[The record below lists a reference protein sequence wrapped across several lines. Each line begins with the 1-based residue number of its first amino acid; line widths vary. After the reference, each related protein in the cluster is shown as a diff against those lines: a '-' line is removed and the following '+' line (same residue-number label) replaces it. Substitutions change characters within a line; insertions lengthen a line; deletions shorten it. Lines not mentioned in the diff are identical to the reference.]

1 MNKIFRVIWSHAQ
14 QAWVVV
20 SELVK
25 SHTKTS
31 TYTDK
36 RAQVCTS
43 HYFLDKQQDKF
54 KLSLLS
60 LVLLGIFFSPVGSAA
75 WLQNDSSQGYLGSDG
90 GSIGIGEGS
99 KVGPGSIVIGQYAK
113 AEGRTAIAIGYM
125 AHAGD
130 VLYGIAIGSN
140 SRSSGYSITLGS
152 NTKAAGP
159 DSVAIGNSA
168 QLEGIDSVVIGAH
181 INVTGEKLV
190 AIGREASAGNH
201 STAFGYRASA
211 NGIGSVAVGDQANT
225 NQARRAT
232 ALGNNSIVLV
242 GGGVALGYG
251 SRAETFGGIDGA
263 RQTHSVITDASSVSN
278 GFKSTERVGDS
289 PDGHPKGSNDFL
301 IGAVSVGNN
310 KIKRQIV
317 NVAAGK
323 ELTDAVNVAQLQSL
337 TMKIDGNTNT
347 GDTPKVGLWNGT
359 LKVKGENGL
368 TSEASGDTITVKLTE
383 ETKQQIDN
391 ATKSGTFHFRTDGK
405 LSIGNPGLATV
416 RGVVDAVNN
425 AGWKLNVNH
434 SGRGQSSSIHYE
446 PYLIKMGATV
456 TFTAGNNI
464 KLEQRNENITIS
476 TLGKLIKETQTL
488 AGGGLKI
495 TYTDNSTDTIS
506 GGAPGPAGPVGPVGP
521 QGAKGEQGPR
531 GERGEQGP
539 AGPKG
544 EPGPKGDIGLPGP
557 MGPAGARG
565 EKGDT
570 GPAGPEGPQGPRGEQ
585 GTPGVAGP
593 KGDRGDK
600 GEQGDRGE
608 TGAQGAPGERGPKG
622 DAGPEGP
629 RGEQGPK
636 GDTGPKG
643 ETGPAGPAG
652 AQGEQGPRGE
662 QGIPGVAGPKGDR
675 GEVGPMGPQGPA
687 GAKGEPGPIG
697 PAGPKGDKGEQGD
710 QGPRGEAGPAGPQGP
725 AGATGPEGPVGPTGP
740 AGPTGPKGD
749 TGPEGP
755 KGEQGPVGPQG
766 PRGEQGTP
774 GVAGPKGDRGDKG
787 EQGDRGETGAQ
798 GAPGER
804 GPKGDAGPE
813 GPRGE
818 QGPKGDTGPKG
829 ETGPAGPAGAQGEQG
844 PRGEQGIPG
853 VAGPKG
859 DRGEVGPM
867 GPQGPAGA
875 KGEPGP
881 IGPAG
886 PKGDKGEQG
895 DQGPRGEAGPAG
907 PQGPAGAT
915 GPEGPV
921 GPTGPAGPTGP
932 KGDTGPEGPKG
943 EQGPV
948 GPQGPTGAKDLTNL
962 NSVTLGTATMTGDKN
977 TINLTGAGEK
987 VEEEFVKWDPVTK
1000 QPIYDKDGNLQKYK
1014 EKVDP
1019 RVKLSGIADGDI
1031 SPNSTD
1037 AVNGRQVY
1045 ALTNG
1050 NQVEQ
1055 KKDGSTVTY
1064 AKDKDGSVITEVKR
1078 DKNGNPELDA
1088 DGNEIVQAKEYTLT
1102 TYNVKGQTEFVTNS
1116 VITAI
1121 HNMNEQG
1128 IKFFHTNDGVAEPI
1142 NQASNDIDSSAS
1154 GTYATAIGYKAVAA
1168 GDNALAI
1175 GKGATASGKNSIA
1188 IGTGNQVI
1196 ANKSGAFGD
1205 PNIIRGVQIGT
1216 DSAGNPIYKGIDGS
1230 YAFGN
1235 DNVITSSNTFVL
1247 GNNVNNKRD
1256 SNGALTWMSATP
1268 EGTVEN
1274 SVYLGNNTTATAGDG
1289 SQTGSLK
1296 NWKQDGSRGS
1306 TTTAGSTGTVSS
1318 VTVGNMIYD
1327 GFAGATANGVV
1338 SVGAAGDE
1346 RRIQNVATGE
1356 ISSTS
1361 TDAINGSQLYN
1372 VAHRLGAKLER
1383 EGR

>member
-1 MNKIFRVIWSHAQ
+1 
-14 QAWVVV
+14 
-20 SELVK
+20 
-25 SHTKTS
+25 
-31 TYTDK
+31 
-36 RAQVCTS
+36 
-43 HYFLDKQQDKF
+43 
-54 KLSLLS
+54 
-60 LVLLGIFFSPVGSAA
+60 
-75 WLQNDSSQGYLGSDG
+75 
-90 GSIGIGEGS
+90 
-99 KVGPGSIVIGQYAK
+99 GPQ
-113 AEGRTAIAIGYM
+113 
-125 AHAGD
+125 
-130 VLYGIAIGSN
+130 
-140 SRSSGYSITLGS
+140 
-152 NTKAAGP
+152 
-159 DSVAIGNSA
+159 
-168 QLEGIDSVVIGAH
+168 
-181 INVTGEKLV
+181 
-190 AIGREASAGNH
+190 
-201 STAFGYRASA
+201 
-211 NGIGSVAVGDQANT
+211 
-225 NQARRAT
+225 
-232 ALGNNSIVLV
+232 
-242 GGGVALGYG
+242 
-251 SRAETFGGIDGA
+251 
-263 RQTHSVITDASSVSN
+263 
-278 GFKSTERVGDS
+278 
-289 PDGHPKGSNDFL
+289 
-301 IGAVSVGNN
+301 
-310 KIKRQIV
+310 
-317 NVAAGK
+317 
-323 ELTDAVNVAQLQSL
+323 
-337 TMKIDGNTNT
+337 
-347 GDTPKVGLWNGT
+347 
-359 LKVKGENGL
+359 
-368 TSEASGDTITVKLTE
+368 
-383 ETKQQIDN
+383 
-391 ATKSGTFHFRTDGK
+391 
-405 LSIGNPGLATV
+405 
-416 RGVVDAVNN
+416 
-425 AGWKLNVNH
+425 
-434 SGRGQSSSIHYE
+434 
-446 PYLIKMGATV
+446 
-456 TFTAGNNI
+456 
-464 KLEQRNENITIS
+464 
-476 TLGKLIKETQTL
+476 
-488 AGGGLKI
+488 
-495 TYTDNSTDTIS
+495 
-506 GGAPGPAGPVGPVGP
+506 GPA
-521 QGAKGEQGPR
+521 GAKGEPGPI
-531 GERGEQGP
+531 GP

-544 EPGPKGDIGLPGP
+544 DKGDAGP
-557 MGPAGARG
+557 QGETGATGPTGPAGARG
-565 EKGDT
+565 EKGD
-570 GPAGPEGPQGPRGEQ
+570 
-585 GTPGVAGP
+585 
-593 KGDRGDK
+593 
-600 GEQGDRGE
+600 
-608 TGAQGAPGERGPKG
+608 
-622 DAGPEGP
+622 
-629 RGEQGPK
+629 
-636 GDTGPKG
+636 
-643 ETGPAGPAG
+643 TGPAGPAG

-675 GEVGPMGPQGPA
+675 GETGPMGPQGPA

-697 PAGPKGDKGEQGD
+697 PVGPKGDKGEQGD
-710 QGPRGEAGPAGPQGP
+710 QGPRGEAGPTGPQGP

-755 KGEQGPVGPQG
+755 KGEQGPV
-766 PRGEQGTP
+766 
-774 GVAGPKGDRGDKG
+774 
-787 EQGDRGETGAQ
+787 
-798 GAPGER
+798 
-804 GPKGDAGPE
+804 
-813 GPRGE
+813 
-818 QGPKGDTGPKG
+818 
-829 ETGPAGPAGAQGEQG
+829 
-844 PRGEQGIPG
+844 
-853 VAGPKG
+853 
-859 DRGEVGPM
+859 
-867 GPQGPAGA
+867 
-875 KGEPGP
+875 
-881 IGPAG
+881 
-886 PKGDKGEQG
+886 
-895 DQGPRGEAGPAG
+895 
-907 PQGPAGAT
+907 
-915 GPEGPV
+915 
-921 GPTGPAGPTGP
+921 GPTGP

-1154 GTYATAIGYKAVAA
+1154 GTYATAVGYKAVAA

-1338 SVGAAGDE
+1338 SVGAADDE
-1346 RRIQNVATGE
+1346 RRIQNVAAGE

-1361 TDAINGSQLYN
+1361 TDATNGSQLYN
-1372 VAHRLGAKLER
+1372 VAHRLGAKLES
-1383 EGR
+1383 EGRQLRAGIAATTAMSNIPQVTLPGKSTLGAGIGTFEGQNAVAVGFSRMSDNGRVILKVSAGATSQGKYNAGAGIALQW

>member
-1 MNKIFRVIWSHAQ
+1 
-14 QAWVVV
+14 
-20 SELVK
+20 
-25 SHTKTS
+25 
-31 TYTDK
+31 
-36 RAQVCTS
+36 
-43 HYFLDKQQDKF
+43 
-54 KLSLLS
+54 
-60 LVLLGIFFSPVGSAA
+60 P
-75 WLQNDSSQGYLGSDG
+75 
-90 GSIGIGEGS
+90 
-99 KVGPGSIVIGQYAK
+99 
-113 AEGRTAIAIGYM
+113 
-125 AHAGD
+125 
-130 VLYGIAIGSN
+130 
-140 SRSSGYSITLGS
+140 
-152 NTKAAGP
+152 
-159 DSVAIGNSA
+159 
-168 QLEGIDSVVIGAH
+168 
-181 INVTGEKLV
+181 
-190 AIGREASAGNH
+190 
-201 STAFGYRASA
+201 
-211 NGIGSVAVGDQANT
+211 
-225 NQARRAT
+225 
-232 ALGNNSIVLV
+232 
-242 GGGVALGYG
+242 
-251 SRAETFGGIDGA
+251 
-263 RQTHSVITDASSVSN
+263 
-278 GFKSTERVGDS
+278 
-289 PDGHPKGSNDFL
+289 
-301 IGAVSVGNN
+301 
-310 KIKRQIV
+310 
-317 NVAAGK
+317 
-323 ELTDAVNVAQLQSL
+323 
-337 TMKIDGNTNT
+337 
-347 GDTPKVGLWNGT
+347 
-359 LKVKGENGL
+359 
-368 TSEASGDTITVKLTE
+368 
-383 ETKQQIDN
+383 
-391 ATKSGTFHFRTDGK
+391 
-405 LSIGNPGLATV
+405 
-416 RGVVDAVNN
+416 
-425 AGWKLNVNH
+425 
-434 SGRGQSSSIHYE
+434 
-446 PYLIKMGATV
+446 
-456 TFTAGNNI
+456 
-464 KLEQRNENITIS
+464 
-476 TLGKLIKETQTL
+476 
-488 AGGGLKI
+488 
-495 TYTDNSTDTIS
+495 
-506 GGAPGPAGPVGPVGP
+506 
-521 QGAKGEQGPR
+521 
-531 GERGEQGP
+531 QGP
-539 AGPKG
+539 AGAT
-544 EPGPKGDIGLPGP
+544 GPKGD
-557 MGPAGARG
+557 
-565 EKGDT
+565 
-570 GPAGPEGPQGPRGEQ
+570 
-585 GTPGVAGP
+585 
-593 KGDRGDK
+593 
-600 GEQGDRGE
+600 
-608 TGAQGAPGERGPKG
+608 KG
-622 DAGPEGP
+622 DAGP
-629 RGEQGPK
+629 Q
-636 GDTGPKG
+636 G
-643 ETGPAGPAG
+643 ETGPAGP
-652 AQGEQGPRGE
+652 
-662 QGIPGVAGPKGDR
+662 
-675 GEVGPMGPQGPA
+675 MGPA

-725 AGATGPEGPVGPTGP
+725 AGATGP
-740 AGPTGPKGD
+740 KGD
-749 TGPEGP
+749 
-755 KGEQGPVGPQG
+755 
-766 PRGEQGTP
+766 
-774 GVAGPKGDRGDKG
+774 
-787 EQGDRGETGAQ
+787 
-798 GAPGER
+798 
-804 GPKGDAGPE
+804 KGDAGP
-813 GPRGE
+813 
-818 QGPKGDTGPKG
+818 QG
-829 ETGPAGPAGAQGEQG
+829 ETGPAGP
-844 PRGEQGIPG
+844 
-853 VAGPKG
+853 
-859 DRGEVGPM
+859 M
-867 GPQGPAGA
+867 GPAGA

-895 DQGPRGEAGPAG
+895 EQGPRGEAGPAG

-1154 GTYATAIGYKAVAA
+1154 GTYATAVGYKAVAA

-1372 VAHRLGAKLER
+1372 VAYRLGAKLES
-1383 EGR
+1383 EGRQLRAGIAATTAMSNIPQVTLPGKSTLGAGIGTFEGQNAVAVGFSRMSDNGRVILKVSAGATSQGKYNAGAGIALQW

>member
-1 MNKIFRVIWSHAQ
+1 PAGETGPRGERGEQ
-14 QAWVVV
+14 
-20 SELVK
+20 
-25 SHTKTS
+25 
-31 TYTDK
+31 
-36 RAQVCTS
+36 
-43 HYFLDKQQDKF
+43 
-54 KLSLLS
+54 
-60 LVLLGIFFSPVGSAA
+60 G
-75 WLQNDSSQGYLGSDG
+75 LQGAT
-90 GSIGIGEGS
+90 
-99 KVGPGSIVIGQYAK
+99 GP
-113 AEGRTAIAIGYM
+113 
-125 AHAGD
+125 
-130 VLYGIAIGSN
+130 
-140 SRSSGYSITLGS
+140 
-152 NTKAAGP
+152 AGP
-159 DSVAIGNSA
+159 PGPA
-168 QLEGIDSVVIGAH
+168 
-181 INVTGEKLV
+181 
-190 AIGREASAGNH
+190 
-201 STAFGYRASA
+201 
-211 NGIGSVAVGDQANT
+211 
-225 NQARRAT
+225 
-232 ALGNNSIVLV
+232 
-242 GGGVALGYG
+242 
-251 SRAETFGGIDGA
+251 GA
-263 RQTHSVITDASSVSN
+263 RGEA
-278 GFKSTERVGDS
+278 GPRGER
-289 PDGHPKGSNDFL
+289 
-301 IGAVSVGNN
+301 
-310 KIKRQIV
+310 
-317 NVAAGK
+317 
-323 ELTDAVNVAQLQSL
+323 
-337 TMKIDGNTNT
+337 
-347 GDTPKVGLWNGT
+347 
-359 LKVKGENGL
+359 GE
-368 TSEASGDTITVKLTE
+368 
-383 ETKQQIDN
+383 
-391 ATKSGTFHFRTDGK
+391 
-405 LSIGNPGLATV
+405 PGLAGPT
-416 RGVVDAVNN
+416 GP
-425 AGWKLNVNH
+425 
-434 SGRGQSSSIHYE
+434 Q
-446 PYLIKMGATV
+446 
-456 TFTAGNNI
+456 
-464 KLEQRNENITIS
+464 
-476 TLGKLIKETQTL
+476 
-488 AGGGLKI
+488 
-495 TYTDNSTDTIS
+495 
-506 GGAPGPAGPVGPVGP
+506 GAPGPVGPAGAAGPAGPRGPKGDPGQKGDAGLQGPMGPAGPAGAIGPAGPAGPKGDQGLVGP
-521 QGAKGEQGPR
+521 QGPTGAKGEQGPR
-531 GERGEQGP
+531 GEPGIQGPRGE

-544 EPGPKGDIGLPGP
+544 EV
-557 MGPAGARG
+557 GPAGPTGPTGARG

-570 GPAGPEGPQGPRGEQ
+570 GPAGP
-585 GTPGVAGP
+585 
-593 KGDRGDK
+593 
-600 GEQGDRGE
+600 
-608 TGAQGAPGERGPKG
+608 
-622 DAGPEGP
+622 
-629 RGEQGPK
+629 
-636 GDTGPKG
+636 
-643 ETGPAGPAG
+643 AG
-652 AQGEQGPRGE
+652 AQGEQ
-662 QGIPGVAGPKGDR
+662 
-675 GEVGPMGPQGPA
+675 
-687 GAKGEPGPIG
+687 
-697 PAGPKGDKGEQGD
+697 
-710 QGPRGEAGPAGPQGP
+710 
-725 AGATGPEGPVGPTGP
+725 
-740 AGPTGPKGD
+740 
-749 TGPEGP
+749 
-755 KGEQGPVGPQG
+755 
-766 PRGEQGTP
+766 
-774 GVAGPKGDRGDKG
+774 
-787 EQGDRGETGAQ
+787 
-798 GAPGER
+798 
-804 GPKGDAGPE
+804 
-813 GPRGE
+813 
-818 QGPKGDTGPKG
+818 
-829 ETGPAGPAGAQGEQG
+829 
-844 PRGEQGIPG
+844 
-853 VAGPKG
+853 
-859 DRGEVGPM
+859 
-867 GPQGPAGA
+867 
-875 KGEPGP
+875 GP

-1383 EGR
+1383 EGRQLRAGIAATTAMSNIPQVTLPGKSTLGAGIGTFEGQNAVAVGFSRMSDNGRVILKVSAGATSQGKYNAGAGIALQW

>member
-1 MNKIFRVIWSHAQ
+1 
-14 QAWVVV
+14 
-20 SELVK
+20 
-25 SHTKTS
+25 
-31 TYTDK
+31 
-36 RAQVCTS
+36 
-43 HYFLDKQQDKF
+43 
-54 KLSLLS
+54 
-60 LVLLGIFFSPVGSAA
+60 
-75 WLQNDSSQGYLGSDG
+75 
-90 GSIGIGEGS
+90 
-99 KVGPGSIVIGQYAK
+99 
-113 AEGRTAIAIGYM
+113 
-125 AHAGD
+125 
-130 VLYGIAIGSN
+130 
-140 SRSSGYSITLGS
+140 
-152 NTKAAGP
+152 
-159 DSVAIGNSA
+159 
-168 QLEGIDSVVIGAH
+168 
-181 INVTGEKLV
+181 
-190 AIGREASAGNH
+190 
-201 STAFGYRASA
+201 
-211 NGIGSVAVGDQANT
+211 
-225 NQARRAT
+225 
-232 ALGNNSIVLV
+232 
-242 GGGVALGYG
+242 
-251 SRAETFGGIDGA
+251 
-263 RQTHSVITDASSVSN
+263 
-278 GFKSTERVGDS
+278 
-289 PDGHPKGSNDFL
+289 
-301 IGAVSVGNN
+301 
-310 KIKRQIV
+310 
-317 NVAAGK
+317 
-323 ELTDAVNVAQLQSL
+323 
-337 TMKIDGNTNT
+337 
-347 GDTPKVGLWNGT
+347 
-359 LKVKGENGL
+359 
-368 TSEASGDTITVKLTE
+368 
-383 ETKQQIDN
+383 
-391 ATKSGTFHFRTDGK
+391 
-405 LSIGNPGLATV
+405 
-416 RGVVDAVNN
+416 
-425 AGWKLNVNH
+425 
-434 SGRGQSSSIHYE
+434 
-446 PYLIKMGATV
+446 
-456 TFTAGNNI
+456 
-464 KLEQRNENITIS
+464 
-476 TLGKLIKETQTL
+476 
-488 AGGGLKI
+488 
-495 TYTDNSTDTIS
+495 
-506 GGAPGPAGPVGPVGP
+506 GPA
-521 QGAKGEQGPR
+521 GAKGEPGPI
-531 GERGEQGP
+531 GP
-539 AGPKG
+539 AGPK
-544 EPGPKGDIGLPGP
+544 
-557 MGPAGARG
+557 
-565 EKGDT
+565 
-570 GPAGPEGPQGPRGEQ
+570 
-585 GTPGVAGP
+585 
-593 KGDRGDK
+593 GDK
-600 GEQGDRGE
+600 GEQGDQGPRGE
-608 TGAQGAPGERGPKG
+608 TGA
-622 DAGPEGP
+622 
-629 RGEQGPK
+629 
-636 GDTGPKG
+636 TGPM
-643 ETGPAGPAG
+643 GPQGPAG

-697 PAGPKGDKGEQGD
+697 PVGPKGDKGEQGD

-755 KGEQGPVGPQG
+755 KGEQ
-766 PRGEQGTP
+766 
-774 GVAGPKGDRGDKG
+774 
-787 EQGDRGETGAQ
+787 
-798 GAPGER
+798 
-804 GPKGDAGPE
+804 
-813 GPRGE
+813 
-818 QGPKGDTGPKG
+818 
-829 ETGPAGPAGAQGEQG
+829 
-844 PRGEQGIPG
+844 
-853 VAGPKG
+853 
-859 DRGEVGPM
+859 
-867 GPQGPAGA
+867 
-875 KGEPGP
+875 
-881 IGPAG
+881 
-886 PKGDKGEQG
+886 
-895 DQGPRGEAGPAG
+895 
-907 PQGPAGAT
+907 
-915 GPEGPV
+915 
-921 GPTGPAGPTGP
+921 GPAGPTGP

-1346 RRIQNVATGE
+1346 RRIQNVAAGE

-1361 TDAINGSQLYN
+1361 TDATNGSQLYN
-1372 VAHRLGAKLER
+1372 VAHRLGAKLES
-1383 EGR
+1383 EGRQLRAGIAATTAMSNIPQVTLPGKSTLGAGIGTFEGQNAVAVGFSRMSDNGRVILKVSAGATSQGKYNAGAGIALQW

>member
-1 MNKIFRVIWSHAQ
+1 
-14 QAWVVV
+14 
-20 SELVK
+20 
-25 SHTKTS
+25 
-31 TYTDK
+31 
-36 RAQVCTS
+36 
-43 HYFLDKQQDKF
+43 
-54 KLSLLS
+54 
-60 LVLLGIFFSPVGSAA
+60 GPPGPVGPA
-75 WLQNDSSQGYLGSDG
+75 GPTGP
-90 GSIGIGEGS
+90 
-99 KVGPGSIVIGQYAK
+99 VGPRGEQGQRG
-113 AEGRTAIAIGYM
+113 E
-125 AHAGD
+125 
-130 VLYGIAIGSN
+130 
-140 SRSSGYSITLGS
+140 
-152 NTKAAGP
+152 AGP
-159 DSVAIGNSA
+159 AGEQGPVGPEGPAGPRGERGEIGP
-168 QLEGIDSVVIGAH
+168 Q
-181 INVTGEKLV
+181 
-190 AIGREASAGNH
+190 
-201 STAFGYRASA
+201 
-211 NGIGSVAVGDQANT
+211 
-225 NQARRAT
+225 
-232 ALGNNSIVLV
+232 
-242 GGGVALGYG
+242 
-251 SRAETFGGIDGA
+251 
-263 RQTHSVITDASSVSN
+263 
-278 GFKSTERVGDS
+278 
-289 PDGHPKGSNDFL
+289 
-301 IGAVSVGNN
+301 
-310 KIKRQIV
+310 
-317 NVAAGK
+317 
-323 ELTDAVNVAQLQSL
+323 
-337 TMKIDGNTNT
+337 
-347 GDTPKVGLWNGT
+347 
-359 LKVKGENGL
+359 
-368 TSEASGDTITVKLTE
+368 
-383 ETKQQIDN
+383 
-391 ATKSGTFHFRTDGK
+391 
-405 LSIGNPGLATV
+405 
-416 RGVVDAVNN
+416 
-425 AGWKLNVNH
+425 
-434 SGRGQSSSIHYE
+434 
-446 PYLIKMGATV
+446 
-456 TFTAGNNI
+456 
-464 KLEQRNENITIS
+464 
-476 TLGKLIKETQTL
+476 
-488 AGGGLKI
+488 
-495 TYTDNSTDTIS
+495 
-506 GGAPGPAGPVGPVGP
+506 GAPGPMGPQGPQGTAGLTGPKGDKGDPGPKGETGPAGPAGPKGDQGLVGPQGPTGPRGERGEQGPEGPKGEPGIQGLRGEAGPAGPTGPAGDKGDKGDTGPVGP
-521 QGAKGEQGPR
+521 QGPTGAKGEQGPR
-531 GERGEQGP
+531 GEPGIQGPRGE

-544 EPGPKGDIGLPGP
+544 EA
-557 MGPAGARG
+557 GPAG
-565 EKGDT
+565 E
-570 GPAGPEGPQGPRGEQ
+570 
-585 GTPGVAGP
+585 
-593 KGDRGDK
+593 
-600 GEQGDRGE
+600 
-608 TGAQGAPGERGPKG
+608 
-622 DAGPEGP
+622 

-643 ETGPAGPAG
+643 ETGP
-652 AQGEQGPRGE
+652 
-662 QGIPGVAGPKGDR
+662 
-675 GEVGPMGPQGPA
+675 
-687 GAKGEPGPIG
+687 
-697 PAGPKGDKGEQGD
+697 
-710 QGPRGEAGPAGPQGP
+710 
-725 AGATGPEGPVGPTGP
+725 
-740 AGPTGPKGD
+740 
-749 TGPEGP
+749 
-755 KGEQGPVGPQG
+755 
-766 PRGEQGTP
+766 
-774 GVAGPKGDRGDKG
+774 
-787 EQGDRGETGAQ
+787 
-798 GAPGER
+798 
-804 GPKGDAGPE
+804 
-813 GPRGE
+813 
-818 QGPKGDTGPKG
+818 
-829 ETGPAGPAGAQGEQG
+829 
-844 PRGEQGIPG
+844 
-853 VAGPKG
+853 
-859 DRGEVGPM
+859 
-867 GPQGPAGA
+867 
-875 KGEPGP
+875 
-881 IGPAG
+881 
-886 PKGDKGEQG
+886 
-895 DQGPRGEAGPAG
+895 AGPAG

-1154 GTYATAIGYKAVAA
+1154 GTYATAVGYKAVAA

-1372 VAHRLGAKLER
+1372 VAYRLGAKLES
-1383 EGR
+1383 EGRQLRAGIAATTAMSNIPQVTLPGKSTLGAGIGTFEGQNAVAVGFSRMSDNGRVILKVSAGATSQGKYNAGAGIALQW

>member
-1 MNKIFRVIWSHAQ
+1 
-14 QAWVVV
+14 
-20 SELVK
+20 
-25 SHTKTS
+25 
-31 TYTDK
+31 
-36 RAQVCTS
+36 
-43 HYFLDKQQDKF
+43 
-54 KLSLLS
+54 
-60 LVLLGIFFSPVGSAA
+60 
-75 WLQNDSSQGYLGSDG
+75 
-90 GSIGIGEGS
+90 
-99 KVGPGSIVIGQYAK
+99 
-113 AEGRTAIAIGYM
+113 
-125 AHAGD
+125 
-130 VLYGIAIGSN
+130 
-140 SRSSGYSITLGS
+140 
-152 NTKAAGP
+152 
-159 DSVAIGNSA
+159 
-168 QLEGIDSVVIGAH
+168 
-181 INVTGEKLV
+181 
-190 AIGREASAGNH
+190 
-201 STAFGYRASA
+201 
-211 NGIGSVAVGDQANT
+211 
-225 NQARRAT
+225 
-232 ALGNNSIVLV
+232 
-242 GGGVALGYG
+242 
-251 SRAETFGGIDGA
+251 
-263 RQTHSVITDASSVSN
+263 
-278 GFKSTERVGDS
+278 
-289 PDGHPKGSNDFL
+289 
-301 IGAVSVGNN
+301 
-310 KIKRQIV
+310 
-317 NVAAGK
+317 
-323 ELTDAVNVAQLQSL
+323 
-337 TMKIDGNTNT
+337 
-347 GDTPKVGLWNGT
+347 
-359 LKVKGENGL
+359 
-368 TSEASGDTITVKLTE
+368 
-383 ETKQQIDN
+383 
-391 ATKSGTFHFRTDGK
+391 
-405 LSIGNPGLATV
+405 
-416 RGVVDAVNN
+416 
-425 AGWKLNVNH
+425 
-434 SGRGQSSSIHYE
+434 
-446 PYLIKMGATV
+446 
-456 TFTAGNNI
+456 
-464 KLEQRNENITIS
+464 
-476 TLGKLIKETQTL
+476 
-488 AGGGLKI
+488 
-495 TYTDNSTDTIS
+495 
-506 GGAPGPAGPVGPVGP
+506 
-521 QGAKGEQGPR
+521 
-531 GERGEQGP
+531 
-539 AGPKG
+539 
-544 EPGPKGDIGLPGP
+544 
-557 MGPAGARG
+557 
-565 EKGDT
+565 
-570 GPAGPEGPQGPRGEQ
+570 
-585 GTPGVAGP
+585 
-593 KGDRGDK
+593 
-600 GEQGDRGE
+600 
-608 TGAQGAPGERGPKG
+608 
-622 DAGPEGP
+622 
-629 RGEQGPK
+629 
-636 GDTGPKG
+636 
-643 ETGPAGPAG
+643 
-652 AQGEQGPRGE
+652 
-662 QGIPGVAGPKGDR
+662 
-675 GEVGPMGPQGPA
+675 
-687 GAKGEPGPIG
+687 
-697 PAGPKGDKGEQGD
+697 
-710 QGPRGEAGPAGPQGP
+710 
-725 AGATGPEGPVGPTGP
+725 
-740 AGPTGPKGD
+740 
-749 TGPEGP
+749 
-755 KGEQGPVGPQG
+755 
-766 PRGEQGTP
+766 
-774 GVAGPKGDRGDKG
+774 
-787 EQGDRGETGAQ
+787 
-798 GAPGER
+798 
-804 GPKGDAGPE
+804 
-813 GPRGE
+813 
-818 QGPKGDTGPKG
+818 
-829 ETGPAGPAGAQGEQG
+829 
-844 PRGEQGIPG
+844 
-853 VAGPKG
+853 
-859 DRGEVGPM
+859 
-867 GPQGPAGA
+867 
-875 KGEPGP
+875 
-881 IGPAG
+881 
-886 PKGDKGEQG
+886 
-895 DQGPRGEAGPAG
+895 
-907 PQGPAGAT
+907 
-915 GPEGPV
+915 
-921 GPTGPAGPTGP
+921 GPTGP

-1154 GTYATAIGYKAVAA
+1154 GTYATAVGYKAVAA

-1372 VAHRLGAKLER
+1372 VAYRLGAKLES
-1383 EGR
+1383 EGRQLRAGIAATTAMSNIPQVTLPGKSTLGAGIGTFEGQNAVAVGFSRMSDNGRVILKVSAGATSQGKYNAGAGIALQW

>member
-1 MNKIFRVIWSHAQ
+1 ERG
-14 QAWVVV
+14 
-20 SELVK
+20 E
-25 SHTKTS
+25 
-31 TYTDK
+31 
-36 RAQVCTS
+36 
-43 HYFLDKQQDKF
+43 
-54 KLSLLS
+54 
-60 LVLLGIFFSPVGSAA
+60 
-75 WLQNDSSQGYLGSDG
+75 QG
-90 GSIGIGEGS
+90 
-99 KVGPGSIVIGQYAK
+99 P
-113 AEGRTAIAIGYM
+113 
-125 AHAGD
+125 
-130 VLYGIAIGSN
+130 
-140 SRSSGYSITLGS
+140 
-152 NTKAAGP
+152 AGP
-159 DSVAIGNSA
+159 TGA
-168 QLEGIDSVVIGAH
+168 QGAPGERGPKGD
-181 INVTGEKLV
+181 TGLQ
-190 AIGREASAGNH
+190 GPMGPTGPAGP
-201 STAFGYRASA
+201 AGAP
-211 NGIGSVAVGDQANT
+211 
-225 NQARRAT
+225 
-232 ALGNNSIVLV
+232 
-242 GGGVALGYG
+242 GVAG
-251 SRAETFGGIDGA
+251 
-263 RQTHSVITDASSVSN
+263 
-278 GFKSTERVGDS
+278 
-289 PDGHPKGSNDFL
+289 PKGDR
-301 IGAVSVGNN
+301 GE
-310 KIKRQIV
+310 
-317 NVAAGK
+317 AG
-323 ELTDAVNVAQLQSL
+323 
-337 TMKIDGNTNT
+337 
-347 GDTPKVGLWNGT
+347 P
-359 LKVKGENGL
+359 KGE
-368 TSEASGDTITVKLTE
+368 
-383 ETKQQIDN
+383 
-391 ATKSGTFHFRTDGK
+391 
-405 LSIGNPGLATV
+405 
-416 RGVVDAVNN
+416 
-425 AGWKLNVNH
+425 AG
-434 SGRGQSSSIHYE
+434 
-446 PYLIKMGATV
+446 PAGAM
-456 TFTAGNNI
+456 
-464 KLEQRNENITIS
+464 
-476 TLGKLIKETQTL
+476 
-488 AGGGLKI
+488 
-495 TYTDNSTDTIS
+495 
-506 GGAPGPAGPVGPVGP
+506 GPAGPVGPAGP
-521 QGAKGEQGPR
+521 RGEQGQRGEAGPAGPAGEQGPR

-539 AGPKG
+539 AGP
-544 EPGPKGDIGLPGP
+544 
-557 MGPAGARG
+557 
-565 EKGDT
+565 
-570 GPAGPEGPQGPRGEQ
+570 
-585 GTPGVAGP
+585 
-593 KGDRGDK
+593 
-600 GEQGDRGE
+600 

-662 QGIPGVAGPKGDR
+662 QGTPGVAGPKGDR
-675 GEVGPMGPQGPA
+675 GETGPIGPQGPA

-710 QGPRGEAGPAGPQGP
+710 QGPRGE
-725 AGATGPEGPVGPTGP
+725 
-740 AGPTGPKGD
+740 
-749 TGPEGP
+749 
-755 KGEQGPVGPQG
+755 
-766 PRGEQGTP
+766 
-774 GVAGPKGDRGDKG
+774 
-787 EQGDRGETGAQ
+787 
-798 GAPGER
+798 
-804 GPKGDAGPE
+804 
-813 GPRGE
+813 
-818 QGPKGDTGPKG
+818 
-829 ETGPAGPAGAQGEQG
+829 
-844 PRGEQGIPG
+844 
-853 VAGPKG
+853 
-859 DRGEVGPM
+859 
-867 GPQGPAGA
+867 
-875 KGEPGP
+875 
-881 IGPAG
+881 
-886 PKGDKGEQG
+886 
-895 DQGPRGEAGPAG
+895 
-907 PQGPAGAT
+907 AGAT

-1154 GTYATAIGYKAVAA
+1154 GTYATAVGYKAVAA

-1346 RRIQNVATGE
+1346 RRIQNVAAGE

-1361 TDAINGSQLYN
+1361 TDATNGSQLYN
-1372 VAHRLGAKLER
+1372 VAHRLGAKLES
-1383 EGR
+1383 EGRQLRAGIAATTAMSNIPQVTLPGKSTLGAGIGTFEGQNAVAVGFSRMSDNGRVILKVSAGATSQGKYNAGAGIALQW

>member
-31 TYTDK
+31 AYTDK

-75 WLQNDSSQGYLGSDG
+75 EWFQNGSSGGFRGYNGD
-90 GSIGIGEGS
+90 SIGIGRDS
-99 KVGPGSIVIGQYAK
+99 KVGPGSITIGAQSK
-113 AEGRTAIAIGYM
+113 AESTTA
-125 AHAGD
+125 
-130 VLYGIAIGSN
+130 
-140 SRSSGYSITLGS
+140 
-152 NTKAAGP
+152 
-159 DSVAIGNSA
+159 VAIGFDARALAN
-168 QLEGIDSVVIGAH
+168 
-181 INVTGEKLV
+181 N
-190 AIGREASAGNH
+190 
-201 STAFGYRASA
+201 STAVGARTIADFYSAAYGHRARA
-211 NGIGSVAVGDQANT
+211 LGTHSVAVGEEAVT
-225 NQARRAT
+225 NQNINRAT
-232 ALGNNSIVLV
+232 ALGSNSLVIV

-251 SRAETFGGIDGA
+251 SRAEIAGGVDGTK
-263 RQTHSVITDASSVSN
+263 QSYSVTTGDSTVEN
-278 GFKSTERVGDS
+278 GFKSTQSVDDS
-289 PDGHPKGSNDFL
+289 PERHPKGSNNFL
-301 IGAVSVGNN
+301 IGAVSVGNDR
-310 KIKRQIV
+310 IKRQIT

-323 ELTDAVNVAQLQSL
+323 VDTDAVNVAQLKSL

-359 LKVKGENGL
+359 LKVKGADGL
-368 TSEASGDTITVKLTE
+368 TSEASGDTITVKLTDDI
-383 ETKQQIDN
+383 KRKIDN
-391 ATKSGTFHFRTDGK
+391 VTKSGTFHFKTDGK
-405 LSIGNPGLATV
+405 LSIGERGLATV
-416 RGVVDAVNN
+416 ETVVNAVNN
-425 AGWKLNVNH
+425 AGWKLNVTQRD
-434 SGRGQSSSIHYE
+434 GGQGTSIHFD
-446 PYLIKMGATV
+446 PYLIKMGETV
-456 TFTAGNNI
+456 TFIAGNNI
-464 KLEQRNENITIS
+464 KLQQTNGNITIS
-476 TLGKLIKETQTL
+476 TLGKSIKNTEPL

-506 GGAPGPAGPVGPVGP
+506 GGAPGPAGPRGERGERGERGPQGDPGPMGPAGPRGERGEPGPKGERGEQGLTGPIGPQGVPGPVGPVGPAGERGPAGATGQTGPAGPQGPAGATGPAGEAGPRGEKGPKGDKGEQGERGETGPQGAPGPVGP
-521 QGAKGEQGPR
+521 QGPTGAKGEQGPRGEQGTPGVAGPKGDRGETGPAGPAGARGPAGAMGPTGPAGPVGPVGPRGERGETGAPGPMGPQGPEGKAGPEGPRGPQGEIGQTGPEGPKGPKGDPGPKGDAGPAGPAGAAGPR

-539 AGPKG
+539 AGPTGAQGAPG
-544 EPGPKGDIGLPGP
+544 ERGPAGATGPMGPAGPQGPAGAIGPKGDKGEQGDQGPRGETGATGP

-570 GPAGPEGPQGPRGEQ
+570 GPAGP
-585 GTPGVAGP
+585 
-593 KGDRGDK
+593 
-600 GEQGDRGE
+600 
-608 TGAQGAPGERGPKG
+608 
-622 DAGPEGP
+622 
-629 RGEQGPK
+629 
-636 GDTGPKG
+636 
-643 ETGPAGPAG
+643 AG
-652 AQGEQGPRGE
+652 AR
-662 QGIPGVAGPKGDR
+662 
-675 GEVGPMGPQGPA
+675 
-687 GAKGEPGPIG
+687 
-697 PAGPKGDKGEQGD
+697 
-710 QGPRGEAGPAGPQGP
+710 
-725 AGATGPEGPVGPTGP
+725 
-740 AGPTGPKGD
+740 
-749 TGPEGP
+749 
-755 KGEQGPVGPQG
+755 
-766 PRGEQGTP
+766 
-774 GVAGPKGDRGDKG
+774 
-787 EQGDRGETGAQ
+787 
-798 GAPGER
+798 
-804 GPKGDAGPE
+804 
-813 GPRGE
+813 
-818 QGPKGDTGPKG
+818 
-829 ETGPAGPAGAQGEQG
+829 GEQG

-1000 QPIYDKDGNLQKYK
+1000 QPILDENGNLQKYK

-1372 VAHRLGAKLER
+1372 VAHR
-1383 EGR
+1383 